1 MKTKNDLF
9 EMLNN
14 TLATSV
20 INDLKF
26 EVREDH
32 VCFTLIDYHS
42 IEYTQKRSIK
52 ELSFLNTYTEVKS
65 QLHEL
70 AENIRESSND
80 EAIIPNEYYEVV
92 TQLGA
97 EVLNK
102 TVSDNVSSAI
112 KNDFWFMRLKDL
124 LKEDVSKSRKGF
136 FKVAAYWYV
145 LLEFE
150 NYSEEQVTNEL
161 ALDGFKMKE
170 IIEKYNIDDF
180 ATFIEK
186 VHYIAST
193 KQIEYFMR
201 LIKNSSANSEVK
213 NELIQS
219 LLNSNIIETW

>member
-1 MKTKNDLF
+1 MKTKNELF
-9 EMLNN
+9 DVLKK
-14 TLATSV
+14 TLATT
-20 INDLKF
+20 ILNDLKIQ
-26 EVREDH
+26 VKN
-32 VCFTLIDYHS
+32 DYVYFILRDYQS
-42 IEYTQKRSIK
+42 IKYTQKRSVK
-52 ELSFLNTYTEVKS
+52 ELSFLESYTEVET
-65 QLHEL
+65 QLLEL
-70 AENIRESSND
+70 AEKIRESAND
-80 EAIIPNEYYEVV
+80 EEIIPIEYYEVV

-102 TVSDNVSSAI
+102 TVSDNVSTAI

-136 FKVAAYWYV
+136 FKVATYWYV

-150 NYSEEQVTNEL
+150 HYTEEQVTNEL

-170 IIEKYNIDDF
+170 IIDQYNIDNF

-193 KQIEYFMR
+193 KQIEYFLK
-201 LIKNSSANSEVK
+201 LIKESSASDEVK

-219 LLNSNIIETW
+219 LLSSNIIETW